1 MNKSPDSSPTLIVI
15 AGGSGTGKT
24 SVQNLL
30 VRDPNI
36 LKIITTTTRMPRAGE
51 VNEKDYYFI
60 SKEKFQEE
68 IEKNSFL
75 EYVVYDGN
83 HYGIHKKVIDL
94 VLNKN
99 KKNGVVIVDVAGM
112 RKIRKH
118 CQGEGI
124 KTISYWFKAESL
136 EKLVEHMRKRNTS
149 DSEIVRRLIIE
160 EQESNFIDEFDYVL
174 TIREN
179 ELEAAV
185 KKIKSL
191 ICP

>member
-1 MNKSPDSSPTLIVI
+1 MNKSLDFSPTLIII

-30 VRDPNI
+30 THDPNI
-36 LKIITTTTRMPRAGE
+36 LKIVTTTTRSVREGE
-51 VNEKDYYFI
+51 VNKKDYYFI
-60 SKEKFQEE
+60 NKEKFREG

-83 HYGIHKKVIDL
+83 YYGIHKKAIDS
-94 VLNKN
+94 VLNERKR
-99 KKNGVVIVDVAGM
+99 NGVVIVDVAGM
-112 RKIRKH
+112 RKVRKY
-118 CQGEGI
+118 CQEKGI
-124 KTISYWFKAESL
+124 KNISCWFKAENL

-149 DSEIVRRLIIE
+149 DNEIIRRLIIE
-160 EQESNFIDEFDYVL
+160 EKESNFVAEFDYSL

-179 ELEAAV
+179 ELESAS

-191 ICP
+191 IYS